1 MKNLILIFGLF
12 SMLSCT
18 KSKTTPLEKNLS
30 IEGDYKIKFTLTDG
44 SYDTINGPNAGGYLV
59 IEGNFARLVKITD
72 STFSMITSNG
82 LDSNFNAANQPEYC
96 DLKYK
101 YNRMNGIIFY
111 NTLAFPYSDNFD
123 SIRFTQLKFDTI
135 NGEIVGNGSVGG
147 RRKYVAGGN
156 GNPTTVY
163 QNLYGWVRL
172 EKL

>member
-1 MKNLILIFGLF
+1 MKQIIFILGLIFF
-12 SMLSCT
+12 FSCT
-18 KSKTTPLEKNLS
+18 KDKTTPLEKNLS
-30 IEGDYKIKFTLTDG
+30 IEGDFRIKFTLTDG
-44 SYDTINGPNAGGYLV
+44 SYDTINGPNSGGYLV
-59 IEGNFARLVKITD
+59 IEGNFARLSKITD
-72 STFSMITSNG
+72 STFSMMTSNG

-101 YNRMNGIIFY
+101 DNRMNGLVFF

-135 NGEIVGNGSVGG
+135 NGKIVGIGSVGG

-163 QNLYGWVRL
+163 QNLYGWVKL